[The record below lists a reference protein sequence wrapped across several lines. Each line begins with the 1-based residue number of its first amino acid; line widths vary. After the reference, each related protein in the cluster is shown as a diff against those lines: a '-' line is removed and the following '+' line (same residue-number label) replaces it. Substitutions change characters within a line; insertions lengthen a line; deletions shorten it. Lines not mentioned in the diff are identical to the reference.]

1 METIM
6 RATLLIIENNTNIRN
21 AIAEIC
27 ASEGYDIEWT
37 DNQEGALDLC
47 RTVSF
52 DAAVVN
58 AELPG
63 VDGANLL
70 KQLLCA
76 QPEIKCLVTAISSED
91 QANLIRW
98 LKASEHQR
106 LLYLLE
112 TFRKKDIVK
121 TIRRLIQNSNE
132 KG

>member
-1 METIM
+1 MIM

-27 ASEGYDIEWT
+27 ASEGYAIEWT
-37 DNQEGALDLC
+37 DDQKKALDLC
-47 RTVSF
+47 HAISF
-52 DAAVVN
+52 DAVVVN

-63 VDGANLL
+63 VDGADLL
-70 KQLLCA
+70 KQLLST
-76 QPEIKCLVTAISSED
+76 QPEIRCLVTAISSED
-91 QANLIRW
+91 QANLTRW

-121 TIRRLIQNSNE
+121 TIRRLLQNSN
-132 KG
+132 GR